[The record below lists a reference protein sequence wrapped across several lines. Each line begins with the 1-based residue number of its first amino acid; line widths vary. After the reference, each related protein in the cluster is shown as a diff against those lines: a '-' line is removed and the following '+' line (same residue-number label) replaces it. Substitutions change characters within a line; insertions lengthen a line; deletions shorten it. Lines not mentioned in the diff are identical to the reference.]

1 MMDVSAL
8 PLLAETSTDW
18 TCPQQR
24 LGVVGQTGRE
34 IIGNDLSP
42 REGVIWQPVTTRTF
56 LPSCSALFQP
66 SWQEESPFFF
76 VEVGWGEG
84 VSLPPFLF
92 GFQ

>member
-1 MMDVSAL
+1 MDVSAL

-42 REGVIWQPVTTRTF
+42 RKVLSGNQSQQEHF
-56 LPSCSALFQP
+56 YLPAQLYSSLVGKKNLL
-66 SWQEESPFFF
+66 FFF

>member
-1 MMDVSAL
+1 MMDVSVL
-8 PLLAETSTDW
+8 PLSAETSTGW

-24 LGVVGQTGRE
+24 LGVVGRTGRE

-42 REGVIWQPVTTRTF
+42 RKVLSGNQSQQEHF
-56 LPSCSALFQP
+56 YLPAQLYSSLVGKKNLLFF
-66 SWQEESPFFF
+66 WG
-76 VEVGWGEG
+76 VGWGEG